1 MLYLDQVRTTYE
13 SCDMQTEG
21 KGGELKGTSR
31 APGACSTWEG
41 PQAHMAL
48 MVQNTLKEMQQ
59 SQSSIK
65 EDEEEQVLLLPQL
78 LLQQP
83 HVEQ

>member
-1 MLYLDQVRTTYE
+1 
-13 SCDMQTEG
+13 MQTEG
-21 KGGELKGTSR
+21 KGGGDLKEASK
-31 APGACSTWEG
+31 APGSCCTWQG

-65 EDEEEQVLLLPQL
+65 EDEDEQVPLLPELLLHQL
-78 LLQQP
+78 YA
-83 HVEQ
+83 EQ